1 MLTYSILFVIK
12 ICFNIFI
19 YIYMVQTMV
28 GSSFLFLKFLN
39 IVMELMHHTVFVLS
53 VQYND
58 VKYVCM
64 ANDYHN
70 KFS

>member
-1 MLTYSILFVIK
+1 
-12 ICFNIFI
+12 
-19 YIYMVQTMV
+19 MVQTMV